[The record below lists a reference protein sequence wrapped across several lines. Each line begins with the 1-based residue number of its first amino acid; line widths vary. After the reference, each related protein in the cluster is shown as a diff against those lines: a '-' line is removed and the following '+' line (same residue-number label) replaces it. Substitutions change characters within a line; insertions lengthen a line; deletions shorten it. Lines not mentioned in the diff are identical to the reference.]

1 MRMLSLEDF
10 SSLIENGP
18 LISIDL
24 VVETDSGFL
33 LGKRTNRPAK
43 GYWFVPGG
51 RLYKNEPLADA
62 IERIAYKEIHEHL
75 SLKELE
81 FLGVF
86 EHFYADSFISE
97 EISTH
102 YVVLAYKVKLVS
114 APLSLPL
121 EEHNE
126 YGLFSRD
133 EILENDRVHD
143 HTKQYFYSKGVI

>member
-1 MRMLSLEDF
+1 MLSLEDF
-10 SSLIENGP
+10 SNLIENGP

-24 VVETDSGFL
+24 VIEMDSGFL

-51 RLYKNEPLADA
+51 RVYKNEPLTGA
-62 IERIAYKEIHEHL
+62 IERIAYKEINEHL
-75 SLKELE
+75 SIKELE

-97 EISTH
+97 ELSTH
-102 YVVLAYKVKLVS
+102 YVVLAYKVRLAS
-114 APLSLPL
+114 GPLSLPMI
-121 EEHNE
+121 EHNE
-126 YGLFSRD
+126 YRLFTRD
-133 EILENDRVHD
+133 EILEDDWVHE